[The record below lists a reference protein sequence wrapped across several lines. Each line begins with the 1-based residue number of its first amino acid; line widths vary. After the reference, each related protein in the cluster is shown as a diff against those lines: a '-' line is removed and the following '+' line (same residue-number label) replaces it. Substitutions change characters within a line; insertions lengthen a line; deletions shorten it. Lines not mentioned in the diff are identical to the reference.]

1 MLLSRCPSGTDMA
14 EPKCPRCFRELSLD
28 DVVESDGVNVVHV
41 DCRRPRDLTRQER
54 ALLFGCCW
62 AHRIACPACGQ
73 SFQLFELDPDPFEV
87 HKRTRCPRCQ
97 TEVIQTVC
105 DHLYACPLSPEIS
118 RQRAKET
125 RETARRLV
133 QQAREARDRADV
145 SMREAEVSVSELRDA
160 VRESVSEALR
170 RLIQAKVRQGSLP
183 HGDIGAAILGLPGDG
198 SMCGACE
205 QQISKHHLMMMIPSA
220 AMVIPLHATDCFPL
234 WDEERRTFR
243 PPA

>member
-1 MLLSRCPSGTDMA
+1 
-14 EPKCPRCFRELSLD
+14 
-28 DVVESDGVNVVHV
+28 
-41 DCRRPRDLTRQER
+41 
-54 ALLFGCCW
+54 
-62 AHRIACPACGQ
+62 
-73 SFQLFELDPDPFEV
+73 
-87 HKRTRCPRCQ
+87 
-97 TEVIQTVC
+97 
-105 DHLYACPLSPEIS
+105 
-118 RQRAKET
+118 
-125 RETARRLV
+125 
-133 QQAREARDRADV
+133 
-145 SMREAEVSVSELRDA
+145 MREAEVSVSELRDA